1 MILYAFK
8 VQKTDQLLQADGI
21 GRNVRNGRIFEL
33 HFWEQKQHVLPFF
46 KNVQMNISISSMRRI
61 ALAEGVSFILLLG
74 IGMPLK
80 TIEIFWPNKVL
91 GMTHGI
97 LFLVYVAC
105 AWQFT
110 RENNWSLK
118 NTLILISASFI
129 PLAPFWVERKLLRD
143 ND

>member
-1 MILYAFK
+1 
-8 VQKTDQLLQADGI
+8 
-21 GRNVRNGRIFEL
+21 
-33 HFWEQKQHVLPFF
+33 
-46 KNVQMNISISSMRRI
+46 MNISISSMRRI

-97 LFLVYVAC
+97 LFLVYVVC

-110 RENNWSLK
+110 RENHWSLK
-118 NTLILISASFI
+118 NTLILIMASFI

-143 ND
+143 PD